1 MVKVYVNIKLPG
13 ELIKEVDKLIEQRVL
28 GYRSR
33 GEFVAEATRTHLIK
47 VKELLT
53 TKLDDSKH
61 QTCAKRDQLLGQS
74 NETHRK

>member
-13 ELIKEVDKLIEQRVL
+13 ELVKEVDKLIEQRVL

-53 TKLDDSKH
+53 NKLDNSKH
-61 QTCAKRDQLLGQS
+61 QDQACAKPD
-74 NETHRK
+74 RKFKL

>member
-13 ELIKEVDKLIEQRVL
+13 ELVKEIDKLIEQRVL

-61 QTCAKRDQLLGQS
+61 QTCAKHDQILGQS